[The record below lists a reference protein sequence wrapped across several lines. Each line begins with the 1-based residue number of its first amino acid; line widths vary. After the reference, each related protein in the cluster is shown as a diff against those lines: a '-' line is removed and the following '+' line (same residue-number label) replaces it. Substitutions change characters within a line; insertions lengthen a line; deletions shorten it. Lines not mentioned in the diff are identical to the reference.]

1 MAKRKKLRVELEP
14 EGEFIERLGKTLE
27 RRMAEFESLLGMVVA
42 KAVRTTTEYAK
53 ENRIDRLEAAVVFD
67 FAKECG
73 LLAAINCLPF
83 WPLTRAGF
91 DALPPY
97 AADALGWQRL
107 QIGESWILINAAPN
121 GCGAFFRPDISGPS
135 PLN

>member
-1 MAKRKKLRVELEP
+1 MTKRKKPPVELEP
-14 EGEFIERLGKTLE
+14 EAEFIERLGKTLE
-27 RRMAEFESLLGMVVA
+27 RRMAEFESLLGMVMA
-42 KAVRTTTEYAK
+42 KAVRATMEYAK
-53 ENRIDRLEAAVVFD
+53 EKRINRLEAAVVFD

-73 LLAAINCLPF
+73 LAEAINCLPF
-83 WPLTRAGF
+83 WPLTRAEL

-107 QIGESWILINAAPN
+107 QIGESWILINATPN